1 MSQCSQPVLG
11 LRPVLVNEHGLK
23 VEDRPRVPGLVPRAV
38 VLGGGRVVGADL
50 VDVAVVDALEALLPV
65 AEAVVA
71 PMCKK
76 SSERVQR
83 TAKKMQEYTWPE
95 AASIR

>member
-38 VLGGGRVVGADL
+38 ILRGGGVIFADGVDGTVG
-50 VDVAVVDALEALLPV
+50 DALQALLPI
-65 AEAVVA
+65 
-71 PMCKK
+71 
-76 SSERVQR
+76 
-83 TAKKMQEYTWPE
+83 AKTMVTPGKESRDNIQ
-95 AASIR
+95 